1 MRFTTYKVEYQLQEI
16 QFLEKEEEEEEAYRK
31 AVLKKPK
38 DDKRQLSILKDENS
52 AGSSCTRKE
61 IVDVDTLLTS
71 INGDRKTMQPIRKAS
86 EHVSKMKK
94 LNQFSQ
100 FR

>member
-16 QFLEKEEEEEEAYRK
+16 QFLEKEEEEETYRK

-86 EHVSKMKK
+86 EHASKMKK

>member
-16 QFLEKEEEEEEAYRK
+16 QFLEKEEEEAYRK

-52 AGSSCTRKE
+52 AGSSYTRKE

-86 EHVSKMKK
+86 EHASKMKK
-94 LNQFSQ
+94 LKVQPV
-100 FR
+100 

>member
-16 QFLEKEEEEEEAYRK
+16 QFLEKEEEAYRK

-86 EHVSKMKK
+86 ERASKMKK